1 MIFNN
6 YLPIYKTNETEHL
19 SEKEES
25 EYQKIKEEL
34 IQLKINDK
42 NLNVETQEIEELMIE
57 KSIKSPK
64 IINKLTNDLKGYG
77 KIDPLL
83 KDDELEEIM
92 IIGKNKP
99 IYVYHRNKGMMIT
112 EIILSEIEIK
122 QIINKIANY
131 VQRKIDNETP
141 ILDARLPN
149 GSRVNATIPPITADG
164 STVTIRK
171 FKKEQLTILDL
182 IKSNSISANLA
193 AFLWINIDGL
203 NVRPSNIIIS
213 GGTGSGKTT
222 TLNTLTSFIPTQE
235 RIITIEDIL
244 ELQIP
249 QEHVIRTETRP
260 PNIEGKGEINM
271 DVLLKNSLRQ
281 RPDRI
286 IVGEVRSKEA
296 ITLFGALN
304 TGHSGMGTL
313 HANSTQETIT
323 RLINPPMNVPSV
335 MINSIDF
342 IVMQNRIFHPTKGI
356 IRRITEVAEVVG
368 MEMNKVQ
375 LNKIF
380 QYNYSEDK
388 LEYTAISSKALT
400 EIASMKG
407 ISMKEISKEIKKREL
422 YLIEN
427 SEKKRNN
434 VYETKKI
441 INDYY
446 NSNLQKL

>member
-1 MIFNN
+1 MIIKNN
-6 YLPIYKTNETEHL
+6 LPLYKTETNEKLTK
-19 SEKEES
+19 KEEK
-25 EYQKIKEEL
+25 EYQKIKEEI

-42 NLNVETQEIEELMIE
+42 NLNVETKEIKELMIE
-57 KSIKSPK
+57 KSINSQK
-64 IINKLTNDLKGYG
+64 IIDKLTNDLKGYG
-77 KIDPLL
+77 KIDSLL

-99 IYVYHRNKGMMIT
+99 VYVYHRKKGMMIT
-112 EIILSEIEIK
+112 EINLSEIETK

-131 VQRKIDNETP
+131 VQRKIDKETP

-164 STVTIRK
+164 STITIRK

-182 IKSNSISANLA
+182 IKSNSLSPHLA

-222 TLNTLTSFIPTQE
+222 TLNTLSSFIPSDE
-235 RIITIEDIL
+235 RIITIEDVL

-271 DVLLKNSLRQ
+271 DILLKNSLRQ

-323 RLINPPMNVPSV
+323 RLINPPMNVPSI

-342 IVMQNRIFHPTKGI
+342 IVMQNRIFHPTQGI
-356 IRRITEVAEVVG
+356 IRRVTEVAEVVG

-375 LNKIF
+375 LNKIY
-380 QYNYSEDK
+380 QYDYSEDK
-388 LEYTAISSKALT
+388 LEYTAISSKALN
-400 EIASMKG
+400 EMASMKG
-407 ISMKEISKEIKKREL
+407 ISIKEITKEIKDRES

-427 SEKKRNN
+427 SENGRNI
-434 VYETKKI
+434 YETKKI
-441 INDYY
+441 LNDYSY
-446 NSNLQKL
+446 

>member
-1 MIFNN
+1 MIIKNN
-6 YLPIYKTNETEHL
+6 LPLYKTETNEKLTK
-19 SEKEES
+19 KEEK
-25 EYQKIKEEL
+25 EYQKIKEEI

-42 NLNVETQEIEELMIE
+42 NLNVETKEIKELMIE
-57 KSIKSPK
+57 KSINSQK
-64 IINKLTNDLKGYG
+64 IIDKLTNDLKGYG
-77 KIDPLL
+77 KIDSLL

-99 IYVYHRNKGMMIT
+99 VYVYHRKKGMMIT
-112 EIILSEIEIK
+112 EINLSEIETK

-131 VQRKIDNETP
+131 VQRKIDKETP

-164 STVTIRK
+164 STITIRK

-182 IKSNSISANLA
+182 IKSNSLSSHLA

-222 TLNTLTSFIPTQE
+222 TLNTLSSFIPSDE
-235 RIITIEDIL
+235 RIITIEDVL

-271 DVLLKNSLRQ
+271 DILLKNSLRQ

-323 RLINPPMNVPSV
+323 RLINPPMNVPSI

-342 IVMQNRIFHPTKGI
+342 IVMQNRIFHPTQGI
-356 IRRITEVAEVVG
+356 IRRVTEVAEVVG

-375 LNKIF
+375 LNKIY
-380 QYNYSEDK
+380 QYDYSEDK
-388 LEYTAISSKALT
+388 LEYTAISSKALN
-400 EIASMKG
+400 EMASMKG
-407 ISMKEISKEIKKREL
+407 ISIKEITKEIKDRES

-427 SEKKRNN
+427 SENRRNI
-434 VYETKKI
+434 YETKKI
-441 INDYY
+441 LNDYSY
-446 NSNLQKL
+446 

>member
-1 MIFNN
+1 MIQENN
-6 YLPIYKTNETEHL
+6 LPTYKSKNMEKM
-19 SEKEES
+19 SEKEEQ

-34 IQLKINDK
+34 IQLKVNDK
-42 NLNVETQEIEELMIE
+42 NLNVQTNEIKRLMTT
-57 KSIKSPK
+57 KSINSRK
-64 IINKLTNDLKGYG
+64 IINKLTSDLKGYG
-77 KIDPLL
+77 KINPLL
-83 KDDELEEIM
+83 KDDDLEEIM

-99 IYVYHRNKGMMIT
+99 IYVYHRNKGMMVT
-112 EIILSEIEIK
+112 EITLSEPEIK

-131 VQRKIDNETP
+131 VQRKIDKETP

-164 STVTIRK
+164 STLTIRK

-182 IKSNSISANLA
+182 IKSNTLSPHLA

-203 NVRPSNIIIS
+203 NVRPSNILIS
-213 GGTGSGKTT
+213 GGTSSGKTT
-222 TLNTLTSFIPTQE
+222 TLNTLTSFIPSNE
-235 RIITIEDIL
+235 RIISIEDTL

-271 DVLLKNSLRQ
+271 NLLLKNSLRQ

-286 IVGEVRSKEA
+286 IVGEVRSEEA

-313 HANSTQETIT
+313 HANSSQETIS
-323 RLINPPMNVPSV
+323 RLINPPMNVPPI

-342 IVMQNRIFHPTKGI
+342 ILMQNRIYHPGKGI
-356 IRRITEVAEVVG
+356 IRRITEVSEVVG
-368 MEMNKVQ
+368 MEMNQVQ
-375 LNKIF
+375 LNRIY
-380 QYNYSEDK
+380 QYNYSLDK
-388 LEYTAISSKALT
+388 IEYTAINSKALNK
-400 EIASMKG
+400 IASMKG
-407 ISMKEISKEIKKREL
+407 MSTKEIIREIDEREK
-422 YLIEN
+422 YLIKNVKNKE
-427 SEKKRNN
+427 SN

-441 INDYY
+441 LNNYY
-446 NSNLQKL
+446 NQ